1 MKIEI
6 LERVTVYPDPKG
18 KPVELTPGEV
28 REDFD
33 PEYADLLITKGHAKK
48 VTKSTPA
55 TTPVPAESMAAT
67 APVTAE
73 STPAP
78 APATAEPP
86 KPKK

>member
-1 MKIEI
+1 MKIKI
-6 LERVTVYPDPKG
+6 LERVTVYPDPEG

-55 TTPVPAESMAAT
+55 TTPAPAESTPAT
-67 APVTAE
+67 APATAE

-78 APATAEPP
+78 AQASAEPP
-86 KPKK
+86 KSKK